1 MDTLFCTCQH
11 VSSIIAIFF
20 SHFSKVTA
28 RGLATWHQLAEI
40 SGQLD
45 RDRYRFRLRYRLP
58 ILSLSSR
65 YRYPYRILGG
75 SHQML
80 HRSTVALRQLSEAVP
95 PHFAHM
101 TVYVLHRSRA
111 LQCEDSICSIHVR
124 LPYMKLTSSPQ
135 VLKREERGERNN
147 GTEVSKT
154 HSHQIRLE
162 NNGLS

>member
-1 MDTLFCTCQH
+1 
-11 VSSIIAIFF
+11 
-20 SHFSKVTA
+20 
-28 RGLATWHQLAEI
+28 
-40 SGQLD
+40 
-45 RDRYRFRLRYRLP
+45 
-58 ILSLSSR
+58 
-65 YRYPYRILGG
+65 
-75 SHQML
+75 ML

-124 LPYMKLTSSPQ
+124 RPYMKLTSPPQ